1 MKQQALDG
9 SLHCPDQS
17 CGLDDGSPAAAG
29 PLITPSEN
37 LHIYLMGAPQFNRS
51 KTFWWNEVNWEDKTD
66 EILVIPRGV

>member
-17 CGLDDGSPAAAG
+17 CGLVDGSPAAAE

-37 LHIYLMGAPQFNRS
+37 LLTRLSNSCP
-51 KTFWWNEVNWEDKTD
+51 TV
-66 EILVIPRGV
+66 